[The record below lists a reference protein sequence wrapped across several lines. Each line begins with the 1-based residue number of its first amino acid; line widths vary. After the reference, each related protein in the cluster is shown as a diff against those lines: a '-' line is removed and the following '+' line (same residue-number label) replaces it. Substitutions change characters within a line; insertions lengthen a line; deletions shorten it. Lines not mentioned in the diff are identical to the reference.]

1 MYVVK
6 VSVVND
12 ATHAD
17 AGPRHQS
24 QGHAYCSDRV
34 SLHTERWPG
43 HTVVLYLLLLKVNTV
58 LPSYSMY
65 VAVYCFQSR
74 TNPTISCWMDYLRP
88 RSSPDSFFTLYVFFI
103 DFFCS
108 LCSTL
113 ILPNNLSL
121 FLILLSFD
129 YLNIIIQ
136 HETPKFIIFRIFKN

>member
-1 MYVVK
+1 M
-6 VSVVND
+6 ND

-24 QGHAYCSDRV
+24 QGHAYCPDRV

-43 HTVVLYLLLLKVNTV
+43 HTVVPWYLPLLKVNTV

-88 RSSPDSFFTLYVFFI
+88 PLLPIPRTASSDSTFFFHR
-103 DFFCS
+103 FFCKH
-108 LCSTL
+108 CGTL
-113 ILPNNLSL
+113 ILLNNLSL

-136 HETPKFIIFRIFKN
+136 HEAPKFMLFRI